1 MCKKPTV
8 VSFYSGDEELEKV
21 VNKILEKKML
31 EGNIDVNLEEILTA
45 ENLAELLQAEKIEQ

>member
-45 ENLAELLQAEKIEQ
+45 ENLAELLQAEKNEQ

>member
-45 ENLAELLQAEKIEQ
+45 ENLAELLQAEKNEL

>member
-45 ENLAELLQAEKIEQ
+45 ENLAELLQAEKNEE